1 MVASKAA
8 KLMTACICP
17 VVGSAALTLSVPKV
31 RDAVH
36 KATAPRQ
43 YAKPKTRV
51 RQPMAE
57 VAAAAVA
64 PCPTAVPV
72 VLSSLEL
79 PIGPQAELPPLALAS
94 RTPFPFGP
102 TGPQGTPLIP
112 RNIGPGANPEP
123 PPPLLPDAQ
132 TWVQMILGFGLI
144 GGAVRMSYARRR
156 RTMMVASNVSVTFGG
171 IAPESERPFT

>member
-1 MVASKAA
+1 
-8 KLMTACICP
+8 MTACICP

-51 RQPMAE
+51 RTPVAE
-57 VAAAAVA
+57 VAPAAVA

-72 VLSSLEL
+72 ILSSLDLPVGPTEL
-79 PIGPQAELPPLALAS
+79 ASFDPPDLLPPF
-94 RTPFPFGP
+94 RPTGP
-102 TGPQGTPLIP
+102 TGGPLIP
-112 RNIGPGANPEP
+112 RTIVP
-123 PPPLLPDAQ
+123 PRTIDPPAPLLPDAQ

-144 GGAVRMSYARRR
+144 GGAIRVHQARRR
-156 RTMMVASNVSVTFGG
+156 RTMLVASNVSVTFGG
-171 IAPESERPFT
+171 FAPESERPFT